1 MTIAQLLGEA
11 AAALAQA
18 GFSEPR
24 RQARRLLGETLTLS
38 PAELLARSEHPL
50 AARDVERSRAM
61 LGRMAAGEPLS
72 RILGRRAFWSL
83 EFRLSPATLDPR
95 PESETLVEAVQCRLS
110 GRGGKCRFLDLG
122 TGTGCLLLALLAE
135 FPHALGI
142 GVDIAEE
149 AVATARENARV
160 LGFADRA
167 LFLAGDWARAVSGRF
182 DAIVANPPY
191 VATAS
196 LSDLPQAVAAHDPRR
211 ALDGGADGTAA
222 YRAFAADLPAL
233 LAPAGLF
240 ACEIGW
246 GQSSTVAAILEGIG
260 LTIETVVRDLAG
272 VERVVIAR
280 CGPGRGADG

>member
-1 MTIAQLLGEA
+1 MTIAELLGEA

-18 GFSEPR
+18 SFSEPR
-24 RQARRLLGETLTLS
+24 RRARRLLSEAIGLS

-50 AARDVERSRAM
+50 AARDVERSRVM

-83 EFRLSPATLDPR
+83 EFALSAATLDPR
-95 PESETLVEAVQCRLS
+95 PESETLVEAVRCRVP
-110 GRGGKCRFLDLG
+110 GRGEGRRFLDLG

-135 FPHALGI
+135 FPRALGI
-142 GVDIAEE
+142 GIDITEE
-149 AVATARENARV
+149 AVVTARENARR

-167 LFLAGDWARAVSGRF
+167 LFLAGDWARAVTGRF
-182 DAIVANPPY
+182 DAVVTNPPY

-196 LSDLPQAVAAHDPRR
+196 LADLPRAVARYDPQR
-211 ALDGGADGTAA
+211 ALDGGADGVAA
-222 YRAFAADLPAL
+222 YRTFAADLPAL

-246 GQSSTVAAILEGIG
+246 GQASTVASILKGAG
-260 LTIETVVRDLAG
+260 LTIEAIMRDLAG
-272 VERVVIAR
+272 IERVVIAR
-280 CGPGRGADG
+280 RGPDG